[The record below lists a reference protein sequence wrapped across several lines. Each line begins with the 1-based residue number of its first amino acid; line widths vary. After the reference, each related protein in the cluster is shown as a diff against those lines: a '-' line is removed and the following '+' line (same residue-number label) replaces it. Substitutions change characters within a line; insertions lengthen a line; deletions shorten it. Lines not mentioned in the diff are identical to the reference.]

1 MKGRGRSIAASV
13 LLGVALLA
21 SLVAAN
27 VFASRSTRAWDL
39 TRYGN
44 NTLAPQSVLAARNL
58 TSDVQVIGL
67 FRPTQPGDQ
76 AVTEALIALYAQ
88 QSPHV
93 LYRSANVDT
102 DVADVKR
109 YSVTEADTVVLD
121 YNGKTQ
127 LLLPGSQTEQD
138 FTSSLLKLESSRVP
152 MVCWAVGDGERE
164 LSDVTKSTGYSSVES
179 LLTRNNFAH
188 RDLILSQA
196 TAIPTDCD
204 ELVVLD
210 PTMPIGDKPVAAV
223 DAYLAAGG
231 RLLITAEPWAKDTKS
246 TAALNAIL
254 KPYGVAFSG
263 ALVVE
268 ADANRAAVQD
278 PTIPVVI
285 NYGQSPITSDVQGV
299 QSFFPRSTAITGRP
313 PAGTTAAHLAVT
325 TTGAYGIPQIRQDVT
340 KKQAGD
346 ASGPFTLMETL
357 EQSSSESSKTRIVL
371 VGTQS
376 FAENGTLPP
385 NNGGANLE
393 LALASFQWLAGEDA
407 LIALPP
413 KPGRAL
419 PLVLTQQDQSNIIFI
434 TAVLMPGIIVVAGIA
449 VWWRRRIFA

>member
-1 MKGRGRSIAASV
+1 MIGRRRSIAGRI

-21 SLVAAN
+21 ALGAVNAL
-27 VFASRSTRAWDL
+27 ASRSTQALDL
-39 TRYGN
+39 TRSGN
-44 NTLAPQSVLAARNL
+44 NTLAPQSVLAARSL
-58 TSDVQVIGL
+58 TSDLQVIGL

-76 AVTEALIALYAQ
+76 AETEALIALYAQ
-88 QSPHV
+88 QSSRVH
-93 LYRSANVDT
+93 YRSASVDT

-138 FTSSLLKLESSRVP
+138 FTSALLKLESSRVP
-152 MVCWAVGDGERE
+152 VVCWAVGDGERE

-188 RDLILSQA
+188 RDLILSQV
-196 TAIPTDCD
+196 TAIP
-204 ELVVLD
+204 
-210 PTMPIGDKPVAAV
+210 
-223 DAYLAAGG
+223 
-231 RLLITAEPWAKDTKS
+231 
-246 TAALNAIL
+246 
-254 KPYGVAFSG
+254 
-263 ALVVE
+263 
-268 ADANRAAVQD
+268 
-278 PTIPVVI
+278 
-285 NYGQSPITSDVQGV
+285 SDVQGV
-299 QSFFPRSTAITGRP
+299 QSFYPRSTAITGTP
-313 PAGTTAAHLAVT
+313 PAGITASHLAVT
-325 TTGAYGIPQIRQDVT
+325 STGSYGVQQIRQDVT

-357 EQSSSESSKTRIVL
+357 DQSSSGSSKARVVL
-371 VGTQS
+371 VGTPS
-376 FAENGTLPP
+376 FAENTTLPP

-413 KPGRAL
+413 KPARAL
-419 PLVLTQQDQSNIIFI
+419 PLVLTQQDQSNLIFI

-449 VWWRRRIFA
+449 VWWRRRIFT